1 MMGRHARQNELW
13 SEPVNLA
20 RRIPADHPLRKHRKT
35 VKVDFVREEVAGSYG
50 RKGNVSVD
58 PVIVM
63 RMMLLLFWD
72 NVRSERELMRII
84 PLRIDYLWFLGY
96 SLEDEIPNHSVL
108 SKARRR
114 WGAEVFARLFRQS
127 VAQCLEAGLVEGS
140 KLHTDSSLGRAKPS
154 LNPVG
159 AVTPAQTE
167 EGAEEEPTKRGGG
180 GGGGSGGRGG
190 AVNQRHRVATDP
202 DSTLVR
208 QTIGKSYPSYKSH
221 RALDDKAGVIT
232 ALQTTN
238 GIRDDGAQLSSLLE
252 QHLENTA
259 HKPRAVVADC
269 KYGTPENFIALAG
282 QGIRSHMGDLRSRLR
297 NHQQKDIY
305 PAERFKYDE
314 GRDTYKCPAGRTLYR
329 HHFNRHRGY
338 YDYRTRPGVCGRCR
352 LAPYC
357 TRSKA
362 GRSLNRYPGHH
373 FLERARRQS
382 HGPAARRDRQ
392 RRQWLQER
400 NFAEA
405 TTQHGFKRAR
415 WRGLA
420 KQTIQDQLIATL
432 QNLKILLRRAGLAYF
447 KLLELL
453 QRCLRQLAAIQSDL
467 QLTT

>member
-1 MMGRHARQNELW
+1 MLPMMGQHARQNELW

-20 RRIPADHPLRKHRKT
+20 RRIPADHPLRKLRETIKL
-35 VKVDFVREEVAGSYG
+35 DFVREEVASSYG

-63 RMMLLLFWD
+63 KMMLLLFWD

-127 VAQCLEAGLVEGS
+127 VAQCLEAGLIEGS
-140 KLHTDSSLGRAKPS
+140 KLHTDSSLVRANAS
-154 LNPVG
+154 LNSVV
-159 AVTPAQTE
+159 AVTLAKLE
-167 EGAEEEPTKRGGG
+167 ESAEEEPAKRGGG
-180 GGGGSGGRGG
+180 GGP
-190 AVNQRHRVATDP
+190 VNQRHRVATDP

-238 GIRDDGAQLSSLLE
+238 GIRDDGAELCNLIT
-252 QHLENTA
+252 QHQENTA
-259 HKPRAVVADC
+259 RKPRAVVANC
-269 KYGTPENFIALAG
+269 KYGTTENFIALAG
-282 QGIRSHMGDLRSRLR
+282 RGIRSHMGDLRSRLR

-305 PAERFKYDE
+305 PAERFRYDE
-314 GRDTYKCPAGRTLYR
+314 ERDTYKCPAGRLLYR

-338 YDYRTRPGVCGRCR
+338 YDYRTRPGVCRRCH
-352 LAPYC
+352 LAAQC

-373 FLERARRQS
+373 LLERARRQS
-382 HGPAARRDRQ
+382 HGPSARRDRQ